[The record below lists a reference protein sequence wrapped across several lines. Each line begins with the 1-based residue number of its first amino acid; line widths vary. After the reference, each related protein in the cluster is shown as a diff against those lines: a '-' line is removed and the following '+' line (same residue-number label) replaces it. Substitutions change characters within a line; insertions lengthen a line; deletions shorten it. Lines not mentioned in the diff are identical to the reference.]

1 MTGRDESLIQIEDD
15 LRAALPALE
24 QFAPSGDWVL
34 QMLHEPG
41 NYRPSRRVRFTGQPR
56 RRRLAA
62 LVTVVP
68 IAMATVLAAVGI
80 IPLGGSSPVTPSAS
94 AAAFL
99 HRAAAAA
106 QARPAPLD
114 DQFIY
119 TEVVLTGWLGN
130 GQVQRYQ
137 EWQSV
142 NGSHPGV
149 LRVNHCFPFGGD
161 GEEQLHGQAL
171 TGPPTAGP
179 CWMSVQATTRVTAAG
194 TYAGLRT
201 LPATPRALLAYILRH
216 FQPGHL
222 VPPAYPLTL
231 ADREWEGLFIILDNN
246 VVVPPQLA
254 AAIFRALADI
264 PGVTLAHHAQ
274 NAAGQFGTGV
284 TRTVDRVRSALI
296 FDPHTYQLIGWQ
308 PGWVVPVD
316 GGPSPQTSG
325 IKSANA
331 VLRTAVV
338 ARAPIT
344 KADIVFQ
351 PDTQRYF
358 TR

>member
-1 MTGRDESLIQIEDD
+1 MTGRDESLIQIGDD

-24 QFAPSGDWVL
+24 QFAPPVDWVL
-34 QMLHEPG
+34 QVLHEPG
-41 NYRPSRRVRFTGQPR
+41 SHRRSHRARLTGQPGR
-56 RRRLAA
+56 RRPAA
-62 LVTVVP
+62 LATVFT
-68 IAMATVLAAVGI
+68 IAVATVLVAVGI
-80 IPLGGSSPVTPSAS
+80 IPLGGSGPVTPSVS

-106 QARPAPLD
+106 QARPVPLD
-114 DQFIY
+114 NQFIY
-119 TEVVLTGWLGN
+119 TEVMLTGWLGN
-130 GQVQRYQ
+130 RQVQRYQ

-142 NGSHPGV
+142 NGSHPGA

-161 GEEQLHGQAL
+161 GEEQLRGQAL

-179 CWMSVQATTRVTAAG
+179 CWMSVQAAAG
-194 TYAGLRT
+194 VPAAGSYAGLRT
-201 LPATPRALLAYILRH
+201 LPTTPRALLAYILRH

-222 VPPAYPLTL
+222 VPPGYPPTL

-246 VVVPPQLA
+246 VVVPPKLA

-264 PGVTLAHHAQ
+264 PGVTLAHDAQ
-274 NAAGQFGTGV
+274 NAAGQYGIGV
-284 TRTVDRVRSALI
+284 TKTVDRVRSALI

-308 PGWVVPVD
+308 PGWVIPVD
-316 GGPSPQTSG
+316 GGPGPQTSG
-325 IKSANA
+325 IRSANA

-338 ARAPIT
+338 DRAPT
-344 KADIVFQ
+344 TRADIVFQ
-351 PDTQRYF
+351 PDAQRYF